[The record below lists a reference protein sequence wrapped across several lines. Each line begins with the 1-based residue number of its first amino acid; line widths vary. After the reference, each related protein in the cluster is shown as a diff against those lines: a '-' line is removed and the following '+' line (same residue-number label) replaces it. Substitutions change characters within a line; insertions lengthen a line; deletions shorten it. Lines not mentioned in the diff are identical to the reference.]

1 MTHSTDQLM
10 QTFINQIRAEFFY
23 NHGRLYRNKDNKRA
37 GWFDKGC
44 GYFRLKINGK
54 SYLLHRIIF
63 AHQKGYLPPMVDHD
77 NRDKLDNR
85 IENLR
90 DCPTRGH
97 NTINSPPRSDNTS
110 KYKGVTWHKNVGKW
124 HCSVFKS
131 GKRHYVGIYDKIE
144 DAALAYNNKATEL
157 FGEFAYLNDV
167 KENSIGA

>member
-1 MTHSTDQLM
+1 MVTTMPLSIDE
-10 QTFINQIRAEFFY
+10 IRAKFFY
-23 NHGRLYRNKDNKRA
+23 NHGRLYRNSNSKMA

-44 GYFRLKINGK
+44 GYFRLKIKGK

-63 AHQKGYLPPMVDHD
+63 AHQKGYLPEFIDHE
-77 NRDKLDNR
+77 NRDQLDNR

-90 DCPTRGH
+90 ECPTKGH

-131 GKRHYVGIYDKIE
+131 GKRYYVGIYDTPE
-144 DAALAYNNKATEL
+144 EAALAYNIKATEL
-157 FGEFAYLNDV
+157 FGAFAYIN
-167 KENSIGA
+167 NIGE